1 MIDPISAFAMAQ
13 AAISGVKK
21 CVELYKEAKE
31 VGADVVEI
39 TAEVT
44 GHIGSFME
52 HSETMAKAVEESKKA
67 PPARGESLNKRA
79 FDNIMKLRQL
89 QAAEKELKDFLIY
102 QTPGWGAIWT
112 EFEAERARLRKEQ
125 ESAEREAKKL
135 HKRLLGNV
143 ERSLKNIKLELS
155 LASVFCALSWNSLG

>member
-21 CVELYKEAKE
+21 CVELYKEARE

-52 HSETMAKAVEESKKA
+52 HSETMAKAVEESKKS

-89 QAAEKELKDFLIY
+89 QEAEKELREFLIY

-143 ERSLKNIKLELS
+143 EHLLKNIKSEFL
-155 LASVFCALSWNSLG
+155 LASAFCALS

>member
-21 CVELYKEAKE
+21 CVELYKEARE

-52 HSETMAKAVEESKKA
+52 HSETMAKAVEESKKS

-89 QAAEKELKDFLIY
+89 QEAEKELREFLIY

-143 ERSLKNIKLELS
+143 EHLLKNIKSEFLF
-155 LASVFCALSWNSLG
+155 ASAFCALS

>member
-1 MIDPISAFAMAQ
+1 MFDPVSISAAFSLAQ
-13 AAISGVKK
+13 GAIAGVKK

-31 VGADVVEI
+31 VGGDVAEI

-44 GHIGSFME
+44 GHIGAFME
-52 HSETMAKAVEESKKA
+52 HSETMAKAVEESKKK

-89 QAAEKELKDFLIY
+89 QESERELKDFLIY

-112 EFEAERARLRKEQ
+112 EFEQERAKLRKEQ
-125 ESAEREAKKL
+125 EAAEREAKKPQ
-135 HKRLLGNV
+135 RLLYKNV
-143 ERSLKNIKLELS
+143 EQLFKNIRLEQLS
-155 LASVFCALSWNSLG
+155 LLPCF

>member
-31 VGADVVEI
+31 VGGDVVEI

-89 QAAEKELKDFLIY
+89 QEAEKELREFLIY

-125 ESAEREAKKL
+125 ESAEREAKKPQRTL
-135 HKRLLGNV
+135 YESAKNSLINT
-143 ERSLKNIKLELS
+143 RSEWSLS
-155 LASVFCALSWNSLG
+155 SVFCALSWNSLG